1 MSYDKVKIRRQKSNG
16 EAYKATVARIEKI
29 QSQLKDTPQGVKLK
43 DKVCII
49 TGVGSMKG
57 IGRAAAIRFAHEG
70 AKHLYLLDYDP
81 TNLPNLKETIEQRY
95 PHIKV
100 TTIQA
105 DAADEKAVS
114 GVCAQVLKEEGRLD
128 VFFANAGIVSIEHLD
143 NTTTENFMK
152 TIRVNTLSCFLA
164 IKYASLA
171 MRETNP
177 ARSKNTTG
185 GSIIMTASTAGLR
198 SGAGPIDYS
207 ASKAAVNNMA
217 QTSAYQLQ
225 RTDIRVNTICPGLI
239 ETGMTRLAFDYA
251 HQHGT
256 AGKIGQ
262 LNPLGRF
269 GVAEEVANVAVF
281 LASDDS
287 SYINGQNIAVD
298 GGLSASLPV
307 VPGRW
312 V

>member
-1 MSYDKVKIRRQKSNG
+1 MPYDNTKIQLKKTDDD
-16 EAYKATVARIEKI
+16 AYKATVARIEKI
-29 QSQLKDTPQGVKLK
+29 QSQLKDAPRGIKLK
-43 DKVCII
+43 DKVCIV
-49 TGVGSMKG
+49 TGVGSLKG
-57 IGRAAAIRFAHEG
+57 IGRASAIQFAHEG

-81 TNLPNLKETIEQRY
+81 TNLPNLRETIEQRD
-95 PHIKV
+95 PDVKV
-100 TTIQA
+100 TTIRA
-105 DAADEKAVS
+105 DAADEKAIS
-114 GVCAQVLKEEGRLD
+114 GVCARALEEEGRLD
-128 VFFANAGIVSIEHLD
+128 VFFANAGVASSDHLD
-143 NTTTENFMK
+143 DTSAETFMNSLR
-152 TIRVNTLSCFLA
+152 INTLSCFLA

-177 ARSKNTTG
+177 ARGKNASG
-185 GSIIMTASTAGLR
+185 GSIVMTASTAGLR

-217 QTSAYQLQ
+217 QTSVYQLPK
-225 RTDIRVNTICPGLI
+225 TNIRVNTICPGLI
-239 ETGMTRLAFDYA
+239 ETGMTSATFEYA
-251 HQHGT
+251 RKRGT

-269 GVAEEVANVAVF
+269 GVPEEIANVATF
-281 LASDDS
+281 LASDES